1 MNNLTIG
8 GNAKLTQS
16 CFTLDHTIPTSTDVS
31 VFMLTDTQKVEGDQG
46 MVFYGAPT
54 SPCESVKVFANN
66 IKFDLDK
73 VPPHIVKLAITATLD
88 TGSFSGHSH
97 IVLSSDE
104 FKCSLD
110 TSSRTEAALILLE
123 LYKHSGNW
131 KVRFVAQGFNGGLKP
146 LAEHFGVD
154 IDDTPAPKTTP
165 NTTTNTTAANTT
177 TAKNTT
183 TPVSLSKI
191 SLTKSAPK
199 VDLTKRAGTIGLIK
213 ANLNWTQ
220 KSSGIFSSKI
230 DLDLGAYVELNN
242 GKRVIVQALGNNF
255 SFAPYVKLLAD
266 DRTGSSLDGEWLHID
281 GNALTEVKRI
291 MIFAFIYEGA
301 ANWGKA
307 NASVTLHVPDMP
319 PIETKLTEEGSNT
332 GFCAIAELQVI
343 AGVVKV
349 ERINRFF
356 SGHKKCDEA
365 FGWGFSWSKGRK

>member
-1 MNNLTIG
+1 MNDIAIG
-8 GNAKLTQS
+8 GNVKLTKS
-16 CFTLDHTIPTSTDVS
+16 RFTLNHTMPSSTDVS
-31 VFMLTDTQKVEGDQG
+31 VFFLKDTQKVEGDEG
-46 MVFYGAPT
+46 MIFYGAPT
-54 SPCESVKVFANN
+54 SRCGSVKLSASN
-66 IKFDLDK
+66 IELDLDK
-73 VPPHIVKLAITATLD
+73 IPSHIVKLAVTATVD
-88 TGSFSGHSH
+88 TASFSGHSN

-110 TSSRTEAALILLE
+110 TTSRAEAALILIE

-154 IDDTPAPKTTP
+154 IADAPA
-165 NTTTNTTAANTT
+165 
-177 TAKNTT
+177 
-183 TPVSLSKI
+183 PVSLSKI
-191 SLTKSAPK
+191 SLTKSTPK
-199 VDLTKRAGTIGLIK
+199 VDLTKRAGAIGLIK

-220 KSSGIFSSKI
+220 KTGGIFSSKI

-255 SFAPYVKLLAD
+255 NFAPYVKLLAD

-281 GNALTEVKRI
+281 GNALADVKRI
-291 MIFAFIYEGA
+291 MIFTFIYEGA

-319 PIETKLTEEGSNT
+319 PIETKLTEEGSET
-332 GFCAIAELQVI
+332 GFCAVAELQVI

-365 FGWGFSWSKGRK
+365 FGWGFSWSKGSK